1 MSFPVPLPSTFMPLP
16 LAIMIPFMGIQSGV
30 MAQQFGMNFQY
41 GKRKISAM
49 SNEEF
54 NKLTPQQMQADF
66 SNMITGLIPT
76 FGDSLREMRPFQ
88 RMIFEEMLAVMKVA
102 VDLGIDVAKAG
113 VDPLAHVF
121 GQHIHGEG
129 VSTGT
134 PQFHPQDEDKFQPP
148 GIQTTKRIKT
158 KRGVSQKN
166 VRIKTLPQAGQ
177 TQILTRNRLI
187 NQINAAAA
195 GTRAGHKTPLAS
207 RITARSKL
215 SLKRLQS
222 QLTQLLKKY
231 NWI

>member
-54 NKLTPQQMQADF
+54 NKLTPQQLQADF

-134 PQFHPQDEDKFQPP
+134 PTIHPQDKDKFQPP
-148 GIQTTKRIKT
+148 VSPPTRPGIKFERTLAQAQADTSRSRGTGKVTT
-158 KRGVSQKN
+158 
-166 VRIKTLPQAGQ
+166 VRRKAGQ
-177 TQILTRNRLI
+177 TQFIERTRLRLAI
-187 NQINAAAA
+187 
-195 GTRAGHKTPLAS
+195 RRS
-207 RITARSKL
+207 RTQKEKIVNVNKL
-215 SLKRLQS
+215 SE
-222 QLTQLLKKY
+222 LLRKY
-231 NWI
+231 RF